1 MLRDKRISRSQF
13 LRGGA
18 VLVGGTALLAAC
30 AQTGATGMAPAEGA
44 EMAAEAEKPAMMEAT
59 EVTFLWPHYSAG
71 KTRWLEWILETYNAK
86 ETGVTVNTLDVA
98 GSFGGNPRSK
108 LLATVAGGAA
118 PDLGWF
124 GVGLHPFAGILYDA
138 NELLKGMKYDMSQLN
153 PTLLNGLTWQGKL
166 IAAPI
171 GINTTAWFYNKDLF
185 DKAGVP
191 YPQDSDTFDDRL
203 AAAQKVSNSLST
215 ADEKI
220 WGVATIHYV
229 AYWIA
234 GMYQGFMDDSGTQVV
249 VDGPLGLQAVE
260 WWRDNWDKYEVGP
273 RPEDYNRQ
281 DDAQFFNSFANGKV
295 AMSVYGTW
303 GLEPLRRHEAGV
315 NFDIVEQPTAVA
327 DGEEGK
333 GAFFG
338 IEEIF
343 TVATTKKLDAAA
355 EFLSFLVGP
364 EHLGWTGGQ
373 GNIIPSI
380 SSLAEEVFVPSAD
393 SPDPA
398 NLLAFARAA
407 DYAKPYFPH
416 PQYGTLRDT
425 YAAAMSPWWSEEAT
439 TAKQA
444 LEKAEEDCQ
453 IIVDDWN
460 AANL

>member
-1 MLRDKRISRSQF
+1 MLSDKRISRSQF

-220 WGVATIHYV
+220 WGVATVHYV

-234 GMYQGFMDDSGTQVV
+234 GMYQGFMDDTGTQVL

-364 EHLGWTGGQ
+364 EHLSWTGGQ

-416 PQYGTLRDT
+416 PQYGVLRDA

-444 LEKAEEDCQ
+444 LEKAAGRLPD
-453 IIVDDWN
+453 N
-460 AANL
+460 R

>member
-1 MLRDKRISRSQF
+1 MLSDKRISRSQF

-153 PTLLNGLTWQGKL
+153 PTLVNGLTWQGKL

-393 SPDPA
+393 SPDSGEPTGLCAGGRLRQAVLPA
-398 NLLAFARAA
+398 SAVWRVAGR
-407 DYAKPYFPH
+407 
-416 PQYGTLRDT
+416 LRRCDE
-425 YAAAMSPWWSEEAT
+425 SVVE
-439 TAKQA
+439 
-444 LEKAEEDCQ
+444 
-453 IIVDDWN
+453 
-460 AANL
+460 

>member
-1 MLRDKRISRSQF
+1 MLSDKRISRSQF

-44 EMAAEAEKPAMMEAT
+44 EMAAEAEKPAMAEPT
-59 EVTFLWPHYSAG
+59 EITFLWPHYSAG

-86 ETGVTVNTLDVA
+86 ETGVHVNTLDVA
-98 GSFGGNPRSK
+98 GSFGGNPRTK

-153 PTLLNGLTWQGKL
+153 PTLVNGLTWQGKL

-191 YPQDSDTFDDRL
+191 YPQDSDTFEDRL

-215 ADEKI
+215 ADDKI

-234 GMYQGFMDDSGTQVV
+234 GMYQGFMDDSGTEVV
-249 VDGPLGLQAVE
+249 VDGPLGLESVE
-260 WWRDNWDKYEVGP
+260 WWRDNWAKYEVGP
-273 RPEDYNRQ
+273 RAEDYNRQ
-281 DDAQFFNSFANGKV
+281 EDAQFFNSFANGKV

-303 GLEPLRRHEAGV
+303 GLEPIRRHEAGV
-315 NFDIVEQPTAVA
+315 NFDIVEQPTAVGG
-327 DGEEGK
+327 GEEGK

-364 EHLGWTGGQ
+364 EHLSWTGGQ
-373 GNIIPSI
+373 GNIIPAINSI
-380 SSLAEEVFVPSAD
+380 AEEVFVPSAD

-416 PQYGTLRDT
+416 PQYGPLRDA

-444 LEKAEEDCQ
+444 LEKAEKDCQ
-453 IIVDDWN
+453 VIVDDWN

>member
-1 MLRDKRISRSQF
+1 MLSEKRIFRSQF

-18 VLVGGTALLAAC
+18 ALVGGSALLAAC
-30 AQTGATGMAPAEGA
+30 AQGGMAAPAAPAEG
-44 EMAAEAEKPAMMEAT
+44 EMAKEADKPAMMEPT
-59 EVTFLWPHYSAG
+59 EISFLWPHYSAG

-86 ETGVTVNTLDVA
+86 ETGVTVNSLDVA
-98 GSFGGNPRSK
+98 GSFGGNPATK
-108 LLATVAGGAA
+108 LRATVAGGTA
-118 PDLGWF
+118 PDMGWF
-124 GVGLHPFAGILYDA
+124 GTGIHPFAGILYDA

-153 PTLLNGLTWQGKL
+153 PTLVNGLTWQGKL

-191 YPQDSDTFDDRL
+191 YPQDGDTFEDRL
-203 AAAQKVSNSLST
+203 DAAQKVSSALST
-215 ADEKI
+215 SDEKI
-220 WGVATIHYV
+220 WGVATVHYV
-229 AYWIA
+229 NYWIA
-234 GMYQGFMDDSGTQVV
+234 GIYEGFIDDSGAKVLLN
-249 VDGPLGLQAVE
+249 GPLGEQAVE

-281 DDAQFFNSFANGKV
+281 EDAQFFNSFANGKV
-295 AMSVYGTW
+295 AMAVYGTW
-303 GLEPLRRHEAGV
+303 GLEPIRRHEAGV

-327 DGEEGK
+327 DGQEGK

-355 EFLSFLVGP
+355 EFLSFLVSP

-373 GNIIPSI
+373 GNIIPAI
-380 SSLAEEVFVPSAD
+380 APLAEEVFVPSED

-407 DYAKPYFPH
+407 DYAKPWFPH
-416 PQYGTLRDT
+416 PQYGELRG
-425 YAAAMSPWWSEEAT
+425 AFAEAMTPYWSEEAT

-444 LEKAEEDCQ
+444 LELAQENCQ
-453 IIVDDWN
+453 VIVDDWN

>member
-1 MLRDKRISRSQF
+1 MLSEKRISRSQF

-18 VLVGGTALLAAC
+18 ALVGGSALLAAC
-30 AQTGATGMAPAEGA
+30 AQGGMAPAAPADGG
-44 EMAAEAEKPAMMEAT
+44 EMAAEAEKPAMMEPT
-59 EVTFLWPHYSAG
+59 EITFLWPHYSAG

-86 ETGVTVNTLDVA
+86 ETGVNVNTLDVA

-118 PDLGWF
+118 PDMGWF
-124 GVGLHPFAGILYDA
+124 GVGLHPFSGILYDA

-153 PTLLNGLTWQGKL
+153 QTLVNGLTWQGKL

-191 YPQDSDTFDDRL
+191 YPQDSDTFEDRL
-203 AAAQKVSNSLST
+203 DAAQKVSASLST
-215 ADEKI
+215 SDEKI

-234 GMYQGFMDDSGTQVV
+234 GMYQGFMDDSGNNVV
-249 VDGPLGLQAVE
+249 VDGPLALESVQ
-260 WWRDNWDKYEVGP
+260 WWRDNWAKYEVGP
-273 RPEDYNRQ
+273 RAEDYNRQ
-281 DDAQFFNSFANGKV
+281 EDAQFFNSFANGKV
-295 AMSVYGTW
+295 AMAVYGTW
-303 GLEPLRRHEAGV
+303 GLEPIRRHEAGV
-315 NFDIVEQPTAVA
+315 NFDIVEQPTAMG
-327 DGEEGK
+327 DGQEGK

-355 EFLSFLVGP
+355 EFLSFLVGE
-364 EHLGWTGGQ
+364 EHLSWTGGQ
-373 GNIIPSI
+373 GNIIPAINSI
-380 SSLAEEVFVPSAD
+380 AEEVFVPSAD

-416 PQYGTLRDT
+416 PQYGELRGA
-425 YAAAMSPWWSEEAT
+425 YGEAMTPWWNEEAT

-453 IIVDDWN
+453 VIVDDWN